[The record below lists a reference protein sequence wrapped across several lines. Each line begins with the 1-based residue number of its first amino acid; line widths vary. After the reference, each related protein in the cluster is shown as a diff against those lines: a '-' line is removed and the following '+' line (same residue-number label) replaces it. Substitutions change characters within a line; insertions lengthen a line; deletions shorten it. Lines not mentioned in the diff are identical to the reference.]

1 MPGKNCLQLAGRLL
15 MASLFVWDGILG
27 LRQRDAVARYYETV
41 HIPEAGVMVWVV
53 SVVLL
58 VCGIALIAGFKTRW
72 AAAVLAAFCLITA
85 FAVHLPAGN
94 DANMMHFYK
103 NLVMAG
109 GFLYLV
115 AYGAGRFSIDGESG

>member
-1 MPGKNCLQLAGRLL
+1 

-27 LRQRDAVARYYETV
+27 LRHRDAVARYYETV

-58 VCGIALIAGFKTRW
+58 LCGIAIIIGLKTRW
-72 AAAVLAAFCLITA
+72 AAAILAAFCLITA

-115 AYGAGRFSIDGESG
+115 AYGAGRFSIGGESG